1 MASRGARPA
10 RRFLLLLLFGLPAL
24 AGGPGTAVAA
34 DPPSIDAG
42 AAIAVEVTT
51 GDVVYSRRSDDQRGI
66 ASTTKLMTAL
76 VALERESDLDAQ
88 ITVPSYDASPAE
100 SLAGIRAGERMTLR
114 DLLGAMLLPSGN
126 DAAVAIAK
134 GVGGS
139 VSRFVELMN
148 DRSRALGLDARF
160 RNPIGLD
167 QPGHHAS
174 AADLVKL
181 TLLLRRY
188 PAFRTIVDRKSMRL
202 ESASPPITVVNRNT
216 LVQTVPWVD
225 GVKTGHT
232 SKAGYALVGSGR
244 RNGVSVITVVLG
256 DPSEGARDSDSLALL
271 RYALGRYHR
280 VRPVKAG
287 AVVAQ
292 LPLRY
297 RGDAQAEIVAAS
309 SVSRIARRG
318 ERITTRV
325 VDLPADVEGPVAKG
339 TRLGTIEV
347 VQRGRVVERVPAVTA
362 GDIAQASFWERA
374 DDHLGRPW
382 VRGLI
387 GVALICG
394 IVLAVLLRR
403 SRRRAPRSRRSPDEA
418 VS

>member
-1 MASRGARPA
+1 MASRVARPA
-10 RRFLLLLLFGLPAL
+10 RRFLLLLAFGLLAF
-24 AGGPGTAVAA
+24 AGGPGTAAA
-34 DPPSIDAG
+34 DPPSIEAG
-42 AAIAVEVTT
+42 AAIAVEVSS
-51 GDVVYSRRSDDQRGI
+51 GDVVYSRRSDDQRSI

-76 VALERESDLDAQ
+76 VALEREPDLEAK
-88 ITVPSYDASPAE
+88 ITVPEYDAAPAE
-100 SLAGIRAGERMTLR
+100 SLAGIHAGDRMTLR

-139 VSRFVELMN
+139 VPRFVELMN
-148 DRSRALGLDARF
+148 DRSRSLGLDARF
-160 RNPIGLD
+160 RNPVGLD
-167 QPGHHAS
+167 EPGHHAS

-181 TLLLRRY
+181 TLMLRRY

-202 ESASPPITVVNRNT
+202 ESATPPITVVNRNT

-244 RNGVSVITVVLG
+244 RHGVSVITVVLG

-271 RYALGRYHR
+271 RYAIGRYHR
-280 VRPVKAG
+280 VRPVKQG
-287 AVVAQ
+287 AVVAR

-297 RGDAQAEIVAAS
+297 RDARADIVAAS
-309 SVSRIARRG
+309 TVTRVARRG
-318 ERITTRV
+318 EPVTTRV

-347 VQRGRVVERVPAVTA
+347 LQRGKVVERVPAVTA

-382 VRGLI
+382 VRVLI
-387 GVALICG
+387 VLALLCG
-394 IVLAVLLRR
+394 IALAVLLRR
-403 SRRRAPRSRRSPDEA
+403 SPRSRRSPDEA

>member
-1 MASRGARPA
+1 MASRVARPA
-10 RRFLLLLLFGLPAL
+10 RRFLLLLAFGLLAF
-24 AGGPGTAVAA
+24 AGGPGTAAA
-34 DPPSIDAG
+34 DPPSIEAG
-42 AAIAVEVTT
+42 AAIAVEVSS
-51 GDVVYSRRSDDQRGI
+51 GDVVYSRRSDDQRSI

-76 VALERESDLDAQ
+76 VALEREPDLEAK
-88 ITVPSYDASPAE
+88 ITVPEYDAAPAE
-100 SLAGIRAGERMTLR
+100 SLAGIHAGDRMTLR

-139 VSRFVELMN
+139 VPRFVELMN
-148 DRSRALGLDARF
+148 DRSRSLGLDARF
-160 RNPIGLD
+160 RNPVGLD
-167 QPGHHAS
+167 EPGHHAS

-181 TLLLRRY
+181 TLMLRRY

-202 ESASPPITVVNRNT
+202 ESATPPITVVNRNT

-244 RNGVSVITVVLG
+244 RHGVSVITVVLG

-271 RYALGRYHR
+271 RYAIGRYHR
-280 VRPVKAG
+280 VRPVKQG
-287 AVVAQ
+287 AVVAR

-297 RGDAQAEIVAAS
+297 RDARADIVAATT
-309 SVSRIARRG
+309 VTRVARRG
-318 ERITTRV
+318 QPVTTRV

-347 VQRGRVVERVPAVTA
+347 LQRGKVVERVPAVTA

-382 VRGLI
+382 VRVLI
-387 GVALICG
+387 VLALLCG
-394 IVLAVLLRR
+394 IALAVLLRR
-403 SRRRAPRSRRSPDEA
+403 SPRSRRSPDEA